1 MAKSWPSGIDKGSE
15 LQFSLLEYCQPPA
28 REPSKEL
35 SKDSQDTDQDK
46 QAPGPHS
53 VDEINKNEA
62 KKAEEQEDSEGW
74 TETSEGS
81 EAAPVAEKPLTD
93 GDNQIKDEINN
104 QGNTPLG
111 LSINPPKEYYE
122 SPDLKVIIK
131 GDPDG
136 MAFLVSSHALA
147 MASKEWR
154 SELSPSNLKNLER
167 HTFEASSDG
176 TIKVLCLED
185 VDPSSLDIL
194 FQVIHW
200 KTEDLPQHLTFDAL
214 RKLATACEKYTC
226 GRVLNPWPLVWMEE
240 YEQQAV
246 RPGFEDWMFI
256 AQALDTRNAKVDVIS
271 RQMVLEI
278 SSISKCGTYLRRDVR
293 GEGISA
299 HTTEIEVN
307 LMPPRV
313 LGTDFSY
320 KQLSR
325 KIHVANCL
333 LRKFSRTEYIL
344 QERTKAIDQ
353 VICLLRQ
360 FVSDIASAS
369 SGSYGLREEFCLSE
383 TCSDIA
389 SGSLLRN
396 LKALNLWPLLRSGT
410 PQEWHGSLTT
420 LVMQI
425 ETIRMTTFLKF
436 VATETSPEPSPGP
449 SSEPEPKVPKPK
461 NPLKHQSKQKRDKPK
476 REAAYLVNQVLPHA
490 NPGPSRA
497 DSNITQAQ
505 TQSAPPE
512 LPAQNKPGSEPLFGT
527 GDTGEIAF
535 NLYDNQAWESPLFGG
550 MLYSNEMD
558 DRWAATMREL
568 RYEHPAFEATYRFR
582 GNYRPC
588 PSAFALGNLITEC
601 RRIVTDISTGGYQPG
616 F

>member
-1 MAKSWPSGIDKGSE
+1 MADTTMAKSWPSGIDKGTK

-35 SKDSQDTDQDK
+35 SEDSQDTDQGE
-46 QAPGPHS
+46 QTSGPRS
-53 VDEINKNEA
+53 VDEIGAALASGLDEIDKNEA
-62 KKAEEQEDSEGW
+62 KKAGEQEDSEGW
-74 TETSEGS
+74 TETSEDS
-81 EAAPVAEKPLTD
+81 ETSAVAEKPLTD

-104 QGNTPLG
+104 QGNTPLD
-111 LSINPPKEYYE
+111 LSVNPPKEYYE

-154 SELSPSNLKNLER
+154 SKLSPNNLKNLER
-167 HTFEASSDG
+167 HIFEASSDG

-214 RKLATACEKYTC
+214 RNLATACEKYGC

-307 LMPPRV
+307 LIPPRV
-313 LGTDFSY
+313 L
-320 KQLSR
+320 
-325 KIHVANCL
+325 
-333 LRKFSRTEYIL
+333 EYIL

-449 SSEPEPKVPKPK
+449 SPEPEPKVPKPK

-476 REAAYLVNQVLPHA
+476 REAAYLVNQVLPYA

-497 DSNITQAQ
+497 DSNITQTQA
-505 TQSAPPE
+505 QSAPPE
-512 LPAQNKPGSEPLFGT
+512 LPAQNKPGSEPLFST

-535 NLYDNQAWESPLFGG
+535 NLYDNRAWESPLFGG

-558 DRWAATMREL
+558 DRWAATMKEL
-568 RYEHPAFEATYRFR
+568 RYGHPAFEATCRFR

-601 RRIVTDISTGGYQPG
+601 RRIVTDISTGGYPSG